1 LPLDAHHLKSDAARY
16 GVHLRSPADR
26 YQFDIF
32 PAKEG
37 MTKVISRQLPWLILV
52 FGGLISSWAAW
63 NINAQIEREAR
74 TNFQMHSL
82 DFQTSVAS
90 RLRSYEDILFGV
102 AGLYHHSDKEVTP
115 EEFEAY
121 AQSLDLDTRFPALD
135 DLNYAKYFGAS
146 EREKFLAEFRKG
158 FASNPDNANN
168 VAALNL
174 GPGSN
179 EYMVITRN
187 YPSGV
192 TNLGFNL
199 MTVLQRLSKEGFPP
213 LSSDLYRPNAP
224 VSSGM
229 PILARGRTSASLGV
243 RLGIFN
249 PGNAQGSRLA
259 GTVGIIFNVEE
270 FFKEA
275 LPATLADRI
284 AYRVENIGRFGSKTS
299 AQPIPIFSSSLGGNL
314 PKSIAADPANVM
326 TTSFTVP
333 FGGALFRVEMSEAKS
348 LLVGGRD
355 EALPFAVLAGGLLFF
370 GMASVLSRRTLE
382 RNRELTHAITAQT
395 ADLQREIDRAKQL
408 ERELAHVIEE
418 ERRRIG
424 YELHDDLGQRLTG
437 MSLSFKAL
445 SETLQS
451 VSADLSAQAEAL
463 ERTTSEAIVS
473 VRGLAHGLMPVP
485 AGYGGLGVALEQLA
499 ASVSSR
505 HTVRCIF
512 DFDDPVDIE
521 NDTVATNLYRIA
533 QEAVNNALRHSR
545 ATAVKIRLDDE
556 YGKVTLTVKD
566 NGIGFPHDRRA
577 ADTRPVQIAGAGLR
591 IMAYRASVINY
602 TLTVDSSFAD
612 GTTIKAQAC

>member
-1 LPLDAHHLKSDAARY
+1 MDAHHLKSDAAHY
-16 GVHLRSPADR
+16 GVHLRSPTGR
-26 YQFDIF
+26 YHFYICRGR
-32 PAKEG
+32 ENL
-37 MTKVISRQLPWLILV
+37 TKAASRQLHWLIFL

-63 NINAQIEREAR
+63 NINAQIEHEALAA
-74 TNFQMHSL
+74 FQIHSL
-82 DFQTSVAS
+82 NFQTSVAS
-90 RLRSYEDILFGV
+90 RLRNYEDILFGI
-102 AGLYHHSDKEVTP
+102 AGLYHHSDKEVTQ

-121 AQSLDLDTRFPALD
+121 ARSLDLDRRFPALD
-135 DLNYAKYFGAS
+135 ALNYAKYFDAS
-146 EREKFLAEFRKG
+146 EREKFMAAFRKD
-158 FASNPDNANN
+158 FASNANN
-168 VAALNL
+168 AVSLNL
-174 GPGSN
+174 APNSN
-179 EYMVITRN
+179 EYMVITRT

-192 TNLGFNL
+192 PSLGFNL
-199 MTVLQRLSKEGFPP
+199 MTTSHRLTNEGFPP
-213 LSSDLYRPNAP
+213 LSSELYRPNAP
-224 VSSGM
+224 ISSGV
-229 PILARGRTSASLGV
+229 PILARGATSASLGV

-249 PGNAQGSRLA
+249 PGNAQSSRLM
-259 GTVGIIFNVEE
+259 GTAGIIFNVEE

-284 AYRVENIGRFGSKTS
+284 AYRVENIGRSDGKTYVR
-299 AQPIPIFSSSLGGNL
+299 PIPIFSSAFGGDKL
-314 PKSIAADPANVM
+314 PQSVAAGPADMM

-333 FGGALFRVEMSEAKS
+333 FGGVLLRVEMSEAKS

-355 EALPFAVLAGGLLFF
+355 KALPFAVLAGGLLFF
-370 GMASVLSRRTLE
+370 GMSSVLSRRTLE
-382 RNRELTHAITAQT
+382 RNKELTQAIAVQT
-395 ADLQREIDRAKQL
+395 ADLHREIDRAKQL
-408 ERELAHVIEE
+408 ERELAHVIED

-445 SETLQS
+445 SETLHS

-463 ERTTSEAIVS
+463 ERITSEAISS

-485 AGYGGLGVALEQLA
+485 AGRGGLGAALEQLA

-512 DFDDPVDIE
+512 DFDDPVDID

-533 QEAVNNALRHSR
+533 QEAVNNAVRHSR
-545 ATAVKIRLDDE
+545 ATVVKIRLDDD

-566 NGIGFPHDRRA
+566 NGIGFPHEHR
-577 ADTRPVQIAGAGLR
+577 ADTLAVQVAGAGLR

-602 TLTVDSSFAD
+602 ALTVDSSFGD